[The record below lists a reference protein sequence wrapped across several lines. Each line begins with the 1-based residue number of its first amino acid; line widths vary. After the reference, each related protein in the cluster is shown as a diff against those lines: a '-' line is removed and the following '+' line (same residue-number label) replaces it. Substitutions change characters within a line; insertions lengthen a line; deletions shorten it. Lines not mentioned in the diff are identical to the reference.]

1 MRICVAVNDQGR
13 RIGEDHPN
21 AKYLD
26 DDVERARAFR
36 SEGYTLRAI
45 SHMLDMPI
53 RTIRGYLD
61 GSRRAQ
67 SIAGFRWV
75 KPRKSV
81 DAGGGNQPG
90 GKRPSPEVS
99 RA

>member
-36 SEGYTLRAI
+36 SEGYTWARI
-45 SHMLDMPI
+45 SEMMDMPI

-61 GSRRAQ
+61 GSRRSQ
-67 SIAGFRWV
+67 SVAGFRWV
-75 KPRKSV
+75 KPSKSV
-81 DAGGGNQPG
+81 DAGGDNQPG
-90 GKRPSPEVS
+90 GKMP
-99 RA
+99 